1 MRFRFLYHSESK
13 PMRMDCPKC
22 GSPDKRHSIS
32 VGFFDAFW
40 RALRYTPYRC
50 RSCRARYFR
59 RQQPEKEADLKERTA
74 H

>member
-1 MRFRFLYHSESK
+1 MRFRILYHSESIT
-13 PMRMDCPKC
+13 MRMECPKC

-32 VGFFDAFW
+32 VGFFDALW
-40 RALRYTPYRC
+40 RALGYTPYRC

-59 RQQPEKEADLKERTA
+59 RQPEKKADLEERTA